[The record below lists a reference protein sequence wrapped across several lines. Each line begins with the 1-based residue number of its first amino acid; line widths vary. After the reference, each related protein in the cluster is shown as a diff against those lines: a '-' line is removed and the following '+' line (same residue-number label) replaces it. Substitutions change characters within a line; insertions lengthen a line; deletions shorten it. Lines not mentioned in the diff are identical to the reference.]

1 MTETSF
7 RAILVPL
14 DGSAE
19 GEQAIPVAGAVAR
32 RAEASLDFAMVLAPP
47 SAMALSSE
55 RPAVAAA
62 IEQDARAWGTEYV
75 EAKAEAARAAYGVA
89 VTPAL
94 LHGDPAA
101 ALADHIRARGIDLVV
116 MTTHGR
122 GGLSRWWLGSVADR
136 LLRRTQAPVLLL
148 HPRESPQPT
157 EFRRILVALDGEA
170 DEAVLEA
177 ALALGSVGAAPDYF
191 LIQVVPPAT
200 PIMSP
205 LPAYSTHFGDWARR
219 QDLEARN
226 HLARVSA
233 GLRSRG
239 VEVSSEVVPAE
250 QVAETLLDT
259 ARARSADLIAVGTHG
274 AGAAERLV
282 LGSVADKVIRG
293 AGQPVLVC
301 PHQRQ

>member
-1 MTETSF
+1 MPETSF
-7 RAILVPL
+7 HAVLVPL
-14 DGSAE
+14 DGSPE
-19 GEQAIPVAGAVAR
+19 GEQAIPVGSAVAR
-32 RAEASLDFAMVLAPP
+32 RAGATLDFALVLQPP
-47 SAMALSSE
+47 SALALATE

-62 IEQDARAWGTEYV
+62 IEQDARTRASEYL
-75 EAKAEAARAAYGVA
+75 EAKAEAARALGLA
-89 VTPAL
+89 VTPGL
-94 LHGDPAA
+94 LHGAPAG
-101 ALADHIRARGIDLVV
+101 ALADYIRTRGIDLVV

-122 GGLSRWWLGSVADR
+122 GGLGRWWLGSVADR
-136 LLRRTQAPVLLL
+136 LLRRSLAPILLL
-148 HPRESPQPT
+148 HPGESPQPT

-170 DEAVLEA
+170 DEGVVEA
-177 ALALGSVGAAPDYF
+177 ALALGSLGAGAGYF
-191 LIQVVPPAT
+191 LIRVVPPAT

-205 LPAYSTHFGDWARR
+205 LPAYSTHLGDWARR

-250 QVAETLLDT
+250 RVAETLLDT
-259 ARARSADLIAVGTHG
+259 ARAHSADLVAVGTHG

-293 AGQPVLVC
+293 AGQPMLAC
-301 PHQRQ
+301 PRRRQ